1 MKKTVL
7 AFFFLLAGGASAA
20 IGASPVIPY
29 FTAEAVRSLNQQNV
43 RQEGNALLQE
53 LNRELPGYEKVA
65 DGKVVLQRR
74 LELLRRGMAQLMRNL
89 VAQHSPD

>member
-20 IGASPVIPY
+20 IGASPVVPY

-65 DGKVVLQRR
+65 SAVWNFSAG
-74 LELLRRGMAQLMRNL
+74 AWRNSSATL
-89 VAQHSPD
+89 SRNTPLN